1 MKTAIRRL
9 ATLALTLAV
18 AGCSSDHL
26 TAPATAPAT
35 VPATLSAQSAAPT
48 KDLLGGLLGT
58 VGGLTDALGLTSVRG
73 IQRTTPLAEPIT
85 VVKTIGR
92 EGGYL
97 SIPQAGVTVVVPA
110 GALSSPTEITMTARA
125 GSMIAYDFAPHGVT
139 FARPL
144 VFNQNLRGTN
154 AGLLSTLKLG
164 YYSDPNL
171 LSGTTALV
179 SELIGGIVSRLTGT
193 FTAPI
198 KHFSGY
204 VVTCGRFSD
213 SE

>member
-18 AGCSSDHL
+18 AGCSSDRL
-26 TAPATAPAT
+26 TSPATAPAT

-48 KDLLGGLLGT
+48 HDLLGGLLGT
-58 VGGLTDALGLTSVRG
+58 VTNTLGLTSVRG
-73 IQRTTPLAEPIT
+73 VQRTTPLAEPIT
-85 VVKTIGR
+85 VVKTIGQ

-144 VFNQNLRGTN
+144 VFNQSLRGTN

-204 VVTCGRFSD
+204 IVTCGRYA
-213 SE
+213 EE

>member
-26 TAPATAPAT
+26 TAPAT

-48 KDLLGGLLGT
+48 HDLLGGLLGT
-58 VGGLTDALGLTSVRG
+58 VTNTLGLTSVRG
-73 IQRTTPLAEPIT
+73 VQRTTPLAEPIT
-85 VVKTIGR
+85 VVKTIGQ

-125 GSMIAYDFAPHGVT
+125 GSMIAYDFAPHGIT

-144 VFNQNLRGTN
+144 VFTQSLRGTN
-154 AGLLSTLKLG
+154 AGLLSTIRLG
-164 YYSDPNL
+164 YYSNPSL
-171 LSGTTALV
+171 LGSTTAVV
-179 SELIGGIVSRLTGT
+179 SELISGLGNLLTGS

-204 VVTCGRFSD
+204 VVTCGRD
-213 SE
+213 SADY

>member
-1 MKTAIRRL
+1 MKIAIRRL

-18 AGCSSDHL
+18 AGCSSDH
-26 TAPATAPAT
+26 ATAPAT
-35 VPATLSAQSAAPT
+35 LSAPTAAPSD
-48 KDLLGGLLGT
+48 DLLGGLLGT
-58 VGGLTDALGLTSVRG
+58 VTNTLGLTVNG
-73 IQRTTPLAEPIT
+73 LQRTTPLAAPIT
-85 VVKTIGR
+85 VTKTIGW

-97 SIPQAGVTVVVPA
+97 SIPEAGVSVVVPT

-125 GSMIAYDFAPHGVT
+125 GSLVAYDFAPHGIT

-144 VFNQNLRGTN
+144 VFTQNVRMTN

-164 YYSDPNL
+164 YYSDPSL
-171 LSGTTALV
+171 LGKTTAV
-179 SELIGGIVSRLTGT
+179 VTELISGVLSWLTGT

-204 VVTCGRFSD
+204 IVTCGRD
-213 SE
+213 SADY